1 MEGLL
6 YSGGLSVLANF
17 EFRLAVT
24 VVFIWRFT
32 VKKSSR
38 RCRKLQLLISAR
50 GFRIL
55 LPFACLVAI
64 FPCCSIVVNL
74 EIA

>member
-17 EFRLAVT
+17 ECRLAVT
-24 VVFIWRFT
+24 VVFIWQFT
-32 VKKSSR
+32 VKKSSC
-38 RCRKLQLLISAR
+38 RCRELQLFISER

-64 FPCCSIVVNL
+64 FPCCSIILNL
-74 EIA
+74 EIV

>member
-1 MEGLL
+1 MEVLL
-6 YSGGLSVLANF
+6 YSGGLAVLTNF
-17 EFRLAVT
+17 ECRLAVT

-55 LPFACLVAI
+55 LPFRVWWRFFL
-64 FPCCSIVVNL
+64 CCSIVNL